1 MYQLADSLYHKSLR
15 ISALTLA
22 LLLLFVSGIVHDT
35 TAELADLTTNQL
47 ANAIGVSV
55 GVAPTELNMM
65 TAELSAWQRDLAA
78 REEIVAER
86 EIAVGLRTEDG
97 QMANDWST
105 FILAT
110 ILFILLLLIILNYA
124 LDYMRRQP
132 QLDVVAGNYS

>member
-1 MYQLADSLYHKSLR
+1 MYQLADSLYHKTLR
-15 ISALTLA
+15 IGALTLA
-22 LLLLFVSGIVHDT
+22 LLLLFVSGIINDT

-47 ANAIGVSV
+47 ANAIGISV

-65 TAELSAWQRDLAA
+65 TAELSAWERALAE
-78 REEIVAER
+78 REAVIVER
-86 EIAVGLRTEDG
+86 EIAVGLNTGNG
-97 QMANDWST
+97 QTNPDWST

-132 QLDVVAGNYS
+132 QLDTLVTE